1 MKTTELFAYLNK
13 LGLADQVH
21 FRNNNQIVFYHWN
34 KVMSELLPSL
44 TLQDNQIE
52 KIYYPRSMI
61 PKVYTMVE
69 ETFEVDFTDK
79 DGYTRN
85 YRD

>member
-1 MKTTELFAYLNK
+1 
-13 LGLADQVH
+13 
-21 FRNNNQIVFYHWN
+21 
-34 KVMSELLPSL
+34 MSELLPSL